1 MISGQSNFHWKNPD
15 PTLGNGSLTPNRS
28 KNTTPQQT
36 IALNQF
42 SSNQPQT
49 NNYPQQQARI
59 SINNPLSNKPQAPY
73 GMGNMIKGLRKYP
86 WSYKLIEIFN
96 IIQIEW

>member
-1 MISGQSNFHWKNPD
+1 MIAGQSNFHWKNPD
-15 PTLGNGSLTPNRS
+15 PSQGNGSLTPNRS

-42 SSNQPQT
+42 SSNQPPT
-49 NNYPQQQARI
+49 NIYPQAQQQARI
-59 SINNPLSNKPQAPY
+59 SINNPLSNKQQAPY

-86 WSYKLIEIFN
+86 W
-96 IIQIEW
+96 

>member
-15 PTLGNGSLTPNRS
+15 PIPGNGSLTPNRS

-49 NNYPQQQARI
+49 NIYPQQQARI
-59 SINNPLSNKPQAPY
+59 SINNPLSNKQQAPY

-86 WSYKLIEIFN
+86 
-96 IIQIEW
+96 